1 VIITGAWWTALSLY
15 EQILYCI
22 AAGSSIV
29 LILQLIFMFAG
40 GLAGDA
46 DLNISDT
53 SGIGADIGEIGADIG
68 EIGADIG
75 EIGADIGE
83 IGADIGE
90 IGADIGEIDT
100 EFDSVDYAGTDE
112 FPDATDMPV
121 SAERAFSTLRLFT
134 FQGILAFLASFSWIS
149 ILGLSG
155 GLNALIATAIGVAIG
170 VLMMFA
176 VAKLIQLLMKLS
188 DDGTVDFNNAVGIRA
203 VVYIPIPGNLAG
215 EGKVMAE
222 FQGAER
228 ECDAITALPD
238 TIPTGAEVVVT
249 SIKGNTLIVE
259 RV

>member
-1 VIITGAWWTALSLY
+1 VIITGAWWTALTLY
-15 EQILYCI
+15 EQVLYCI

-40 GLAGDA
+40 GVGGDA

-68 EIGADIG
+68 GTDIGGIDADIGGADIG
-75 EIGADIGE
+75 GADADLC
-83 IGADIGE
+83 GADCVHGE
-90 IGADIGEIDT
+90 GFHDP
-100 EFDSVDYAGTDE
+100 S
-112 FPDATDMPV
+112 DMPV
-121 SAERAFSTLRLFT
+121 SGDHSFSTLRLFT

-149 ILGLSG
+149 ILCISG
-155 GLNALIATAIGVAIG
+155 GINALIASAVGVAIG

-203 VVYIPIPGNLAG
+203 KVYIPIPGNLAG
-215 EGKVMAE
+215 EGKVIAE

-238 TIPTGAEVVVT
+238 TIPTGTEVIVT
-249 SIKGNTLIVE
+249 SIKGNTLVVE

>member
-1 VIITGAWWTALSLY
+1 MALTLY
-15 EQILYCI
+15 EQVLYCI

-40 GLAGDA
+40 GLGGDA

-75 EIGADIGE
+75 GIDADIGGADIGE
-83 IGADIGE
+83 V
-90 IGADIGEIDT
+90 DT
-100 EFDSVDYAGTDE
+100 EFDSIDYASSDE
-112 FPDATDMPV
+112 FPDASDMPV
-121 SAERAFSTLRLFT
+121 SGEHSFSTLRLFT

-149 ILGLSG
+149 ILCISG
-155 GLNALIATAIGVAIG
+155 GINALIASAVGASIG

-228 ECDAITALPD
+228 ECDAITALPG
-238 TIPTGAEVVVT
+238 TIPTGTEVIVT

-259 RV
+259 RI